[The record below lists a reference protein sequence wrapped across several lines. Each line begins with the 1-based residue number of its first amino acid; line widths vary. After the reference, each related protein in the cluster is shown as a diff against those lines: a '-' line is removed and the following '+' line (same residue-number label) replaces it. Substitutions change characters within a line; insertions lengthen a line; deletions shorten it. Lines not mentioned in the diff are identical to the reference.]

1 MAQVTID
8 EHNAGQRVQAQ
19 VDDRIDLVLPENPT
33 TGFQWQLD
41 QPGDVLAVE
50 SSEFEPPNDLRPGA
64 GGQRHVVLR
73 ALSAGTAT
81 VRLRLQRAWESR
93 AESTF
98 EVDVRVT

>member
-1 MAQVTID
+1 MALVTID
-8 EHNAGQRVQAQ
+8 EHNAGHRVQAQ

-33 TGFQWQLD
+33 TGFQWQLED
-41 QPGDVLAVE
+41 PGGALALE
-50 SSEFEPPNDLRPGA
+50 SSEFEPPDELRPGA

-73 ALSAGTAT
+73 AVSAGTST